1 MTKLWVYESS
11 KVMKKGICVA
21 GNAIVDLLYPIEN
34 YPNEGEL
41 TTIVADGI
49 DKSTGGALCNVIVDL
64 AKLDPELPLV
74 AIGQIGNDENAELI
88 KKTLNSYSNID
99 TSRIKEDGETSFTI
113 VMSNQANKQRTFFQ
127 YRGANA
133 YISEDYFDWENLNV
147 DLLHIG
153 YILLLDALDEEDEE
167 YGTKMARL
175 LANAKKHGIK
185 TSIDIVSETGN
196 RFKKI
201 VPPAL
206 KYTDYC
212 IINEIETQQATGILL
227 RDGDTLVKDNM
238 QTALKALF
246 DMGVSTWAIIHAPE
260 GGYGMDQNREYVE
273 IDSLDLPK
281 GYIKGKVGAGDAFC
295 SGVLY
300 GAYNDMS
307 LTEAIELGTG
317 TASVSLSEEGA
328 TEGVRSFDEV
338 MQFYNSMR

>member
-1 MTKLWVYESS
+1 NKT
-11 KVMKKGICVA
+11 
-21 GNAIVDLLYPIEN
+21 
-34 YPNEGEL
+34 
-41 TTIVADGI
+41 
-49 DKSTGGALCNVIVDL
+49 AL
-64 AKLDPELPLV
+64 K
-74 AIGQIGNDENAELI
+74 
-88 KKTLNSYSNID
+88 SYSNID
-99 TSRIKEDGETSFTI
+99 ISGLKEEGETTFTI
-113 VMSNQANKQRTFFQ
+113 VMSNQDNKQRTFFH

-133 YISEDYFDWENLNV
+133 YISEEHFDWDNLDV

-153 YILLLDALDEEDEE
+153 YILLLDALDEEDQE
-167 YGTKMARL
+167 YGTRMARL

-196 RFKKI
+196 RFKKL

-227 RDGDTLVKDNM
+227 RDGDNLIKENLPI
-238 QTALKALF
+238 ALKELF
-246 DMGVSTWAIIHAPE
+246 EMGVFTWAVIHAPE
-260 GGYGMDQNREYVE
+260 GGYGMDQNGEYVE

-300 GAYNDMS
+300 GAYNDMT
-307 LTEAIELGTG
+307 LAEAIELGTG
-317 TASVSLSEEGA
+317 TAAVSMSEEGA

-338 MQFYNSMR
+338 MEFYKSMR

>member
-1 MTKLWVYESS
+1 
-11 KVMKKGICVA
+11 MKKGICVA
-21 GNAIVDLLYPIEN
+21 GNAIVDLLYPIES

-41 TTIVADGI
+41 TTIQEDGI
-49 DKSTGGALCNVIVDL
+49 KKSTGGALCNVIVDL

-74 AIGQIGNDENAELI
+74 AIGQIGKDENAQLI
-88 KKTLNSYSNID
+88 KKTLNSFNNID
-99 TSRIKEDGETSFTI
+99 TSGIKEEGETSFTI
-113 VMSNQANKQRTFFQ
+113 VMSNQDNKQRTFFQ

-133 YISEDYFDWENLNV
+133 YINEEHFDWDKLDV

-167 YGTKMARL
+167 YGTKMAKL

-185 TSIDIVSETGN
+185 TSIDIVSEMGN
-196 RFKKI
+196 RFKKL

-212 IINEIETQQATGILL
+212 IINEIETQQAAGILL
-227 RDGDTLVKDNM
+227 RDGQKLVKENLK
-238 QTALKALF
+238 TALKELF
-246 DMGVSTWAIIHAPE
+246 NMGVSTWAVIHAPE
-260 GGYGMDQNREYVE
+260 GGYAMDKNGEYIE

-300 GAYNDMS
+300 AAYNGMS
-307 LTEAIELGTG
+307 LEDAIKLGTG

-328 TEGVRSFDEV
+328 TEGVRSFDET
-338 MQFYNSMR
+338 MQFYNRMR

>member
-1 MTKLWVYESS
+1 
-11 KVMKKGICVA
+11 MKKGICVA
-21 GNAIVDLLYPIEN
+21 GNAIVDLLYPIES

-41 TTIVADGI
+41 TTIQEDGI
-49 DKSTGGALCNVIVDL
+49 KKSTGGALCNVIVDL

-74 AIGQIGNDENAELI
+74 AIGQIGKDENAQLI
-88 KKTLNSYSNID
+88 KETLNSFNNID
-99 TSRIKEDGETSFTI
+99 TSGIKEEGETSFTI
-113 VMSNQANKQRTFFQ
+113 VMSNQDNKQRTFFQ

-133 YISEDYFDWENLNV
+133 YINEEHFDWDKLDV

-153 YILLLDALDEEDEE
+153 YILLLDALNEEDEE
-167 YGTKMARL
+167 YGTKMAKL

-196 RFKKI
+196 RFKKL

-227 RDGDTLVKDNM
+227 RDGQKLVKENLK
-238 QTALKALF
+238 TALKELF
-246 DMGVSTWAIIHAPE
+246 NMGISTWAVIHAPE
-260 GGYGMDQNREYVE
+260 GGYAMDKNGEYIE

-300 GAYNDMS
+300 AAYNSMS
-307 LTEAIELGTG
+307 LEDAIKLGTG

-328 TEGVRSFDEV
+328 TEGVRSFDET
-338 MQFYNSMR
+338 MQFYNRMR